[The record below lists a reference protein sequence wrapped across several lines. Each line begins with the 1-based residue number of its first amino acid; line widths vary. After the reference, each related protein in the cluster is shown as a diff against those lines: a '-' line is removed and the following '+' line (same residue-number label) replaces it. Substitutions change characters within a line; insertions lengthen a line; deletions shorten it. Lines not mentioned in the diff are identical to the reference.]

1 MRSLSVICVVL
12 LAAVNIFTV
21 QAQEPEPD
29 TTEQPPAGEGS
40 RRGFRRQEQRQEQ
53 TEREGRRQRPASDNS
68 PTQELLPR
76 FRDRAV
82 VLDINARIIEGNQQD
97 PWSESHRKAT
107 FPGQPVSLRLVGA
120 NVVVVVQFT
129 PYIRRTQKFLLAQGQ
144 IWMEVPGQGMR
155 YQTSMQTIPLEFNEP
170 IFFFPLGPPQ
180 GDDTECIEIM
190 LTLYPYEEKEEE

>member
-1 MRSLSVICVVL
+1 MRTLSVICVVL

-29 TTEQPPAGEGS
+29 TAGQPPAGEGS
-40 RRGFRRQEQRQEQ
+40 RRGFRRQEQ
-53 TEREGRRQRPASDNS
+53 TEREGRRQRPVPDNS
-68 PTQELLPR
+68 SMQELLPR

-97 PWSESHRKAT
+97 TQNTWNESHRKAT

-144 IWMEVPGQGMR
+144 VWMEVPGQGMR
-155 YQTSMQTIPLEFNEP
+155 YQTSTQTIPLEFNDP
-170 IFFFPLGPPQ
+170 IFFFPLGTPQ
-180 GDDTECIEIM
+180 GDDSECIEIM
-190 LTLYPYEEKEEE
+190 LTLYPYEEEKEE